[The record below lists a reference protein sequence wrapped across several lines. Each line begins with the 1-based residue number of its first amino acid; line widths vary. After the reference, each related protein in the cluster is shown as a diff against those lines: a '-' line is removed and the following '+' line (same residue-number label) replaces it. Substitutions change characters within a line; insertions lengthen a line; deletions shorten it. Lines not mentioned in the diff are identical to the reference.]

1 MTYVWIHIEDP
12 ESDYWE
18 GPAIVIKLP
27 SLPRIGE
34 TVYLSEEAIET
45 LISRGALLPSLS
57 VENTITFPD
66 GMTVLDIC
74 YIENEELP
82 HLLLKP

>member
-12 ESDYWE
+12 ETDYWE
-18 GPAIVIKLP
+18 SPAIVVKLP

-34 TVYLSEEAIET
+34 TVYLSEEAIGT
-45 LISRGALLPSLS
+45 LISQGALLPWLTQ
-57 VENTITFPD
+57 EDTISFPD
-66 GMTVLDIC
+66 ALTVVDIC

-82 HLLLKP
+82 HLLLRG